1 MSINK
6 LELSKYIS
14 KEKIPFENDFETFWI
29 SAINTEKKTQIKSE
43 CINDNECLRDNLIA
57 FFKDIDDSKDKYNS
71 YSNQISL
78 FAYIKK
84 NIGKEQSEYFIF
96 NDNINILVSKMC
108 DKVSYDIAIKEYRTL
123 ASEKSKLFFD
133 DIQLIYNLSKE
144 EVEFLFPN
152 YSNIIIPMSIL
163 FDSKIKEI
171 EEYCKAR

>member
-1 MSINK
+1 
-6 LELSKYIS
+6 
-14 KEKIPFENDFETFWI
+14 
-29 SAINTEKKTQIKSE
+29 
-43 CINDNECLRDNLIA
+43 
-57 FFKDIDDSKDKYNS
+57 
-71 YSNQISL
+71 
-78 FAYIKK
+78 
-84 NIGKEQSEYFIF
+84 
-96 NDNINILVSKMC
+96 MC
-108 DKVSYDIAIKEYRTL
+108 DKVSYDIAIKKYRTL